1 MSIVL
6 ALKADG
12 STGGTDF
19 IALYI
24 SDKLHKSIWDYVFIL
39 NACMIIIFG
48 ALFGWK
54 AAGYSIIFQ
63 FISTR
68 MISSFHHRYAQIT
81 VEITTDDPESVT
93 EAFIS
98 NFKHG
103 MSVVDAYGAY
113 SKKRFYICKAVVS
126 SYEEADVVD
135 CIRSVKPNVI
145 INSYKTNHFYGSFY
159 HKPIE

>member
-1 MSIVL
+1 
-6 ALKADG
+6 
-12 STGGTDF
+12 
-19 IALYI
+19 
-24 SDKLHKSIWDYVFIL
+24 
-39 NACMIIIFG
+39 MIIIFG

-81 VEITTDDPESVT
+81 VEITTDDPEPVT

-98 NFKHG
+98 NFRHG
-103 MSVVDAYGAY
+103 MSVVDAYGAF
-113 SKKRFYICKAVVS
+113 SKKHFYICKAVVS

-135 CIRSVKPNVI
+135 CIRSINPNVI